1 MPMTASLE
9 PTHAPID
16 IEIEDEDLWELV
28 PEFLANRRRDVDR
41 LRAAVQCGDH
51 ATIQRLGHNMKGT
64 GAPFGFQEITHLGA
78 GLETAGRNAGEASAA
93 LLTDRLESYLA
104 RISVRC
110 VSSAA
115 AA

>member
-1 MPMTASLE
+1 MNASLE

-28 PEFLANRRRDVDR
+28 PEFLANRRRDVDS

-64 GAPFGFQEITHLGA
+64 GAPFGFQEITEIGT
-78 GLETAGRNAGEASAA
+78 GLEVAGRDAANASAA
-93 LLTDRLESYLA
+93 SLTDRLDDYLTRLQVVPA
-104 RISVRC
+104 FSPPP
-110 VSSAA
+110 AL
-115 AA
+115 